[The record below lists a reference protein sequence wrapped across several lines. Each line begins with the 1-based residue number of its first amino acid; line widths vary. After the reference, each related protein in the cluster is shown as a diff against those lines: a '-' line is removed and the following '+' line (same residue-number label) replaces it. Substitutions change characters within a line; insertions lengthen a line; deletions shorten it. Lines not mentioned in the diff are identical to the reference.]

1 MNSPLYLLDTH
12 VWLWLLAGEEPL
24 KSSPARSTLETAVT
38 AGQLRV
44 SVVSVWEVGM
54 LEAKGLIGIPIGV
67 DAWVQ
72 QALAAPGIAPAPLT
86 PQVAVSSTRLPGQL
100 HGDPADRILVATAR
114 ALGAH
119 LVTRDARLLEYA
131 AAGHVLALA
140 V

>member
-1 MNSPLYLLDTH
+1 
-12 VWLWLLAGEEPL
+12 
-24 KSSPARSTLETAVT
+24 
-38 AGQLRV
+38 
-44 SVVSVWEVGM
+44 M
-54 LEAKGLIGIPIGV
+54 LEAKGLIGLPIGV

-72 QALAAPGIAPAPLT
+72 QALAAPGISPASLT
-86 PQVAVSSTRLPGQL
+86 PQVAVASTRLPGQL
-100 HGDPADRILVATAR
+100 HGDSADRILVATAR